1 MNTTMRVGTR
11 ELKNKLSEYLRRVK
25 AGETF
30 IVTERGRAI
39 GQIIPIGASLEERM
53 KALQAA
59 GFLEWSGKKLKPRQ
73 PTIVNRGAKP
83 ISEIVS
89 EGRNLDYLP

>member
-1 MNTTMRVGTR
+1 MNTMRVGTR

-25 AGETF
+25 AGETV

-39 GQIIPIGASLEERM
+39 GQIIPIGANLEERM

-59 GFLEWSGKKLKPRQ
+59 GFLECSGKKLKPRQ
-73 PTIVNRGAKP
+73 PTIVNRGPKP

-89 EGRNLDYLP
+89 EGRNVDYLP